1 MKHLIGLVYVYRRY
15 CPGKSGQLSLM
26 RISQVHVEFRV
37 RPRLVCK
44 ARFQEK
50 SLSSSTEES
59 VPQTDTGDQVE

>member
-26 RISQVHVEFRV
+26 RLPQVHVEFWI
-37 RPRLVCK
+37 RPGLVYK
-44 ARFQEK
+44 ACFQEK
-50 SLSSSTEES
+50 SLSSNRKET